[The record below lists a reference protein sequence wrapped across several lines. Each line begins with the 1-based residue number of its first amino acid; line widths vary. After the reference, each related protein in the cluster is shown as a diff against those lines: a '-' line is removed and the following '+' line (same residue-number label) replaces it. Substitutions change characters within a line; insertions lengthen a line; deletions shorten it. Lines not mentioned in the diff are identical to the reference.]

1 VRYAEYS
8 YLAEYA
14 FCKMM
19 NFQQPFLSKESREV
33 NRLFQAQKHSPIYHY
48 HIRKTGGTSI
58 NFAFL
63 SNTTACDVNDFY
75 QQLVKKKN
83 NRLIANERVFVG
95 WNKRLIEGGKYFYAF
110 SHMPVHQLR
119 LPKNTFTFT
128 CLRDPARRV
137 ISHYKMLRYYQENNI
152 AHPCMRIEG
161 AWLGDSLDDFLKNIP
176 KNHLMNQ
183 LYMFSKNYN
192 VEEAEARIRA
202 CSYYFFT
209 ENMEQG
215 IANLSARLNLE
226 LPLSHQ
232 KKYNISISIS
242 EPQMARLKEKL
253 SPEYSLLEQLKKP

>member
-1 VRYAEYS
+1 MAIPVFILMKNFFTSFS
-8 YLAEYA
+8 YFKENQQAKYL
-14 FCKMM
+14 
-19 NFQQPFLSKESREV
+19 FQQQSTP
-33 NRLFQAQKHSPIYHY
+33 PIYHH

-63 SNTTACDVNDFY
+63 SNAAIPTVDDFY
-75 QQLVKKKN
+75 QQLANKKN

-110 SHMPVHQLR
+110 SHMPAHALH

-128 CLRDPARRV
+128 CLRDPVRRV

-152 AHPCMRIEG
+152 AHPCMRVEG
-161 AWLGDSLDDFLKNIP
+161 MWLGNSLDDFLKNIP
-176 KNHLMNQ
+176 KKHLMNQ

-192 VEEAEARIRA
+192 VEEAEERIRA

-215 IANLSARLNLE
+215 IAHLSARLNLE

-232 KKYNISISIS
+232 KKYDIELNINDS
-242 EPQMARLKEKL
+242 QLARLKEKL
-253 SPEYSLLEQLKKP
+253 ALEYHLLERLKKY

>member
-1 VRYAEYS
+1 
-8 YLAEYA
+8 
-14 FCKMM
+14 M
-19 NFQQPFLSKESREV
+19 NFQLPFLSKENRQVS
-33 NRLFQAQKHSPIYHY
+33 RLFQQQTTPPIYHY

-63 SNTTACDVNDFY
+63 SNAATPNTENFY
-75 QQLVKKKN
+75 QQLSNKKN

-95 WNKRLIEGGKYFYAF
+95 WNRVLIEGGKYFYAF
-110 SHMPVHQLR
+110 SHTPAHELR
-119 LPKNTFTFT
+119 LPKNIFTFT
-128 CLRDPARRV
+128 CLRDPTRRV
-137 ISHYKMLRYYQENNI
+137 ISHYKMLSYYQENNI
-152 AHPCMRIEG
+152 AHPCMRVEG

-192 VEEAEARIRA
+192 IEEAEARIRA

-215 IANLSARLNLE
+215 IADLSVRLNLE

-232 KKYNISISIS
+232 KKYDISISIS
-242 EPQMARLKEKL
+242 ESQMAQLKEKL
-253 SPEYSLLEQLKKP
+253 ALEYRLLERLKKP